1 MAPKKTNPKKNNNK
15 AKKAKIVKSISN
27 KGKKSGKSAS
37 KSASKSV
44 SKSSSKSAS
53 KSVSKSS
60 SKSVSSR
67 PSKNNINETEIVI
80 GICIVCFVIF
90 LVLVP
95 TRCSNNLQSVRELF
109 TDTTNILLLGILV
122 LCVTMIDYKM
132 GMCMALLILIISAY
146 VNNMTLDEISDTC
159 FTNDNEFN
167 SNYNPEFYNQ
177 FKMPFENFEN
187 QNEEKQNEKKQEKEI
202 QKKEI
207 QKKEIQIN
215 ESKEVEYNLEK
226 DLQNETKVID
236 DKMDKQLKYKY
247 DFLTDVQKDDC
258 TDYDVNGCRYDN
270 SNTLQSFT
278 KYGPPLA
285 WCKTY
290 DLSKLEKYGTLF
302 YPLNG

>member
-1 MAPKKTNPKKNNNK
+1 MAPKKTNPKNNNSK
-15 AKKAKIVKSISN
+15 AKKVKNPKSLLS
-27 KGKKSGKSAS
+27 KGKKSGKSVSNKSVSNSAN
-37 KSASKSV
+37 KSASKTT
-44 SKSSSKSAS
+44 SKSLSSRSSKSD
-53 KSVSKSS
+53 
-60 SKSVSSR
+60 
-67 PSKNNINETEIVI
+67 INETEVVI
-80 GICIVCFVIF
+80 GICIVCFIIF

-109 TDTTNILLLGILV
+109 TDTSNILLLGILV

-146 VNNMTLDEISDTC
+146 INNMTLDEINDSC
-159 FTNDNEFN
+159 ITNDNEFN
-167 SNYNPEFYNQ
+167 PNYNPEFYNQ

-187 QNEEKQNEKKQEKEI
+187 QNEKKQNEKKQ
-202 QKKEI
+202 
-207 QKKEIQIN
+207 KKEIQID
-215 ESKEVEYNLEK
+215 ESKDIEYNLEK
-226 DLQNETKVID
+226 DLQNKTKVID

-290 DLSKLEKYGTLF
+290 DVSKLEKCGTLF

>member
-1 MAPKKTNPKKNNNK
+1 
-15 AKKAKIVKSISN
+15 
-27 KGKKSGKSAS
+27 
-37 KSASKSV
+37 
-44 SKSSSKSAS
+44 
-53 KSVSKSS
+53 
-60 SKSVSSR
+60 
-67 PSKNNINETEIVI
+67 
-80 GICIVCFVIF
+80 
-90 LVLVP
+90 
-95 TRCSNNLQSVRELF
+95 NLQSVRELF

-122 LCVTMIDYKM
+122 LCVTMIDCKM

-146 VNNMTLDEISDTC
+146 INNMTLDEISDTC
-159 FTNDNEFN
+159 FTNNNEFN
-167 SNYNPEFYNQ
+167 PNYNPEFYSQ

-187 QNEEKQNEKKQEKEI
+187 QNEKKQNEKNQNEKKQN
-202 QKKEI
+202 
-207 QKKEIQIN
+207 KEIQID

-290 DLSKLEKYGTLF
+290 DVSKLEKCGTLF

>member
-1 MAPKKTNPKKNNNK
+1 MAPKKSNQKKNNSK
-15 AKKAKIVKSISN
+15 AKKAKKVLSKSD
-27 KGKKSGKSAS
+27 KEKKSGKSAS

-44 SKSSSKSAS
+44 SKSSSKS
-53 KSVSKSS
+53 VSSPS
-60 SKSVSSR
+60 SKST
-67 PSKNNINETEIVI
+67 INETEIVI

-122 LCVTMIDYKM
+122 LCVTMIDCKM

-146 VNNMTLDEISDTC
+146 INNMTLDEISDSC
-159 FTNDNEFN
+159 FTNNNEFN
-167 SNYNPEFYNQ
+167 PNYNPEFYNQ

-187 QNEEKQNEKKQEKEI
+187 QNEEKKNEKKQEKEI

-207 QKKEIQIN
+207 QKKEIKID

-290 DLSKLEKYGTLF
+290 DVSKLEKCGTLF